1 MSPGTFLI
9 SPPPP
14 LHRHHIHHNPMT
26 HFDKSN
32 LIEDWPRLTSSTVAA
47 SHDDQDEKVSIH
59 SSQASRACSN
69 DNLLVEW
76 DWPRRT
82 SSKAEQDNQDHQ
94 DDQVVVDF
102 RPTSSG
108 VHFMEFSKLHIYE
121 KDDLN
126 LKKNMAYSSM
136 DCDMFKAD
144 AMIEAHRIKDLI
156 RNSPPDSVKES
167 IKYLFKSNFI
177 TRDELVGI
185 DHLVLRE
192 RAHIILKVRQDH
204 MMAELWKQHGHRQK
218 EQQQQEQQA
227 IELGNFASQSS
238 FKSTRDAIARAK
250 LVATTLQKIS
260 SSANAA

>member
-1 MSPGTFLI
+1 
-9 SPPPP
+9 
-14 LHRHHIHHNPMT
+14 MT

-192 RAHIILKVRQDH
+192 RAHILKVRRDH
-204 MMAELWKQHGHRQK
+204 MMAVLWKQHEQR
-218 EQQQQEQQA
+218 QQQQKQQQRQRPQPAEGDFA
-227 IELGNFASQSS
+227 IELGKFAAQSS
-238 FKSTRDAIARAK
+238 FKSTRVAIARAT
-250 LVATTLQKIS
+250 LGATTLQKSS